1 MADDRR
7 RKRDLSPVD
16 DDNKRRKLHSY
27 TLEFKLNAI
36 SEVKKGKS
44 KEATARK
51 FGVAPKRIREWYK
64 QEEKL
69 KAMASHSSQ
78 SQRKRLDGGGRRP
91 LLDTLE
97 ERVYEWIESMRSR
110 RLRVTRKMVKREALK
125 IFSNEGGQD
134 YDSNPEFVASNGWL
148 RNFFNRH
155 RITLRQK
162 TTVCQKLPDVLAPKV
177 SSYLLYVRS
186 KRLKLNLTLQNM
198 GAMDETPIWLDM
210 GADSTVD
217 FVGNKSVPI
226 KTTGHEKSR
235 VTVVLAAKA
244 NGSKLPPFIVFKGKR
259 VDKGLEKVTGVVCA
273 YSKNGWMNENLTH
286 TWLNKVWGSLAFSR
300 RLLCW
305 DAYRCHIQDS
315 TKQLLSKL
323 KTDAAV
329 IPGGCTSLLQAP
341 DVSWNKPFKTYYREI
356 YEDWLNDGEK
366 ATTKGGNMK
375 PPTRVQLATWVKAAW
390 DKVPTE
396 LIKSPF
402 LFVVYPMQ

>member
-7 RKRDLSPVD
+7 RKRGLSPVD
-16 DDNKRRKLHSY
+16 DNNKRRKLHSY

-36 SEVKKGKS
+36 GEVKKGKS
-44 KEATARK
+44 KEATAIK
-51 FGVAPKRIREWYK
+51 FGVAPKRIWDWCK

-78 SQRKRLDGGGRRP
+78 SQCKRLDGGGCRP

-125 IFSNEGGQD
+125 IFSNESGQD
-134 YDSNPEFVASNGWL
+134 YNSNPEFVASNGWL
-148 RNFFNRH
+148 RNFFNCH

-162 TTVCQKLPDVLAPKV
+162 MTVCQKLPDVPAPKV
-177 SSYLLYVRS
+177 SSYLLYLQS
-186 KRLKLNLTLQNM
+186 KRLKFNLTLQNM

-210 GADSTVD
+210 AADSTVD

-244 NGSKLPPFIVFKGKR
+244 NGSKLPSFIVFKGKR
-259 VDKGLEKVTGVVCA
+259 VDKGLQKVIGLVYA
-273 YSKNGWMNENLTH
+273 YSGNGWMNEDLTH
-286 TWLNKVWGSLAFSR
+286 TWLNKVWGTLAFSCH
-300 RLLCW
+300 LLCW

-329 IPGGCTSLLQAP
+329 IPGGCTGLLQTS
-341 DVSWNKPFKTYYREI
+341 DVSWNKPFKTYYHEI

-375 PPTRVQLATWVKAAW
+375 PPTRVQLATWVKAA
-390 DKVPTE
+390 
-396 LIKSPF
+396 
-402 LFVVYPMQ
+402 

>member
-305 DAYRCHIQDS
+305 DAYRCHIR
-315 TKQLLSKL
+315 
-323 KTDAAV
+323 AAAA
-329 IPGGCTSLLQAP
+329 PPPPPPQAP
-341 DVSWNKPFKTYYREI
+341 PPQSKFAQTVSLHLCSGFQFSCLKICAHAIANHGRPGTSTFQKRFFFGRCQKQFSRCVVFG
-356 YEDWLNDGEK
+356 LALRFFGNDECWGLDICSF
-366 ATTKGGNMK
+366 G
-375 PPTRVQLATWVKAAW
+375 
-390 DKVPTE
+390 
-396 LIKSPF
+396 S
-402 LFVVYPMQ
+402 

>member
-1 MADDRR
+1 
-7 RKRDLSPVD
+7 
-16 DDNKRRKLHSY
+16 
-27 TLEFKLNAI
+27 
-36 SEVKKGKS
+36 
-44 KEATARK
+44 
-51 FGVAPKRIREWYK
+51 
-64 QEEKL
+64 
-69 KAMASHSSQ
+69 MASHSSQ

-97 ERVYEWIESMRSR
+97 ERVCEWIESMRSR

-125 IFSNEGGQD
+125 IFSNDGGQD

-162 TTVCQKLPDVLAPKV
+162 MTVCEKLPDVLAPKV

-186 KRLKLNLTLQNM
+186 NRLKFNLTQQNI

-210 GADSTVD
+210 AADSTVD

-235 VTVVLAAKA
+235 VTVVLASKA
-244 NGSKLPPFIVFKGKR
+244 NGSKLSPFIVFKGKR
-259 VDKGLEKVTGVVCA
+259 VDKGLQKVIAVMCA
-273 YSKNGWMNENLTH
+273 SSGNGWINEDLTH
-286 TWLNKVWGSLAFSR
+286 TWLNKVWGALAFSR

-305 DAYRCHIQDS
+305 DAYQCHIQDS
-315 TKQLLSKL
+315 TKHLLSKL
-323 KTDAAV
+323 KIDAAV
-329 IPGGCTSLLQAP
+329 IPGGCTSLLQVP
-341 DVSWNKPFKTYYREI
+341 DVSCNKPFKTYYREI

-375 PPTRVQLATWVKAAW
+375 PPTRVQLAT
-390 DKVPTE
+390 
-396 LIKSPF
+396 
-402 LFVVYPMQ
+402 